1 MYDQQLNESK
11 KKRTPLPHQ
20 PIYLL
25 KKERSC
31 YLQITM
37 CVCVCRSTPGTAANN
52 IIIYS
57 VHVCIYK
64 PSKEPMES
72 ITHAFKTTPKV
83 RN

>member
-1 MYDQQLNESK
+1 MYDQQLNESTK
-11 KKRTPLPHQ
+11 KNAHLCHTNQ
-20 PIYLL
+20 FIYW
-25 KKERSC
+25 KKSDRATYKS
-31 YLQITM
+31 L

-72 ITHAFKTTPKV
+72 IIHAFKTTPKV